1 MLSINEL
8 LLSELD
14 EEIAASR
21 AVLERVPED
30 KLDWRPHERS
40 MPLGRLATHLAE
52 LLTWA
57 TKAIELDELD
67 IAPPGERPKTGA
79 DADSVPEILSM
90 LEEQASAV
98 RAAISTISD
107 EDLMKPWTLK
117 AGGRVIMTNTKYGLL
132 RRYVIN
138 HMVHHRGQLTVCL
151 RLCGVK
157 VPSTYGPSADENP
170 FG

>member
-1 MLSINEL
+1 MSINDL

-14 EEIAASR
+14 EEVKASR
-21 AVLERVPED
+21 AVLERVPEE

-52 LLTWA
+52 LLMWA

-67 IAPPGERPKTGA
+67 IAPPGEPPKTA
-79 DADSVPEILSM
+79 AVADSVPEIMAM
-90 LEEQASAV
+90 LEEQAAAV
-98 RAAISTISD
+98 RAAIPTIS
-107 EDLMKPWTLK
+107 EEGLMKPWTLK
-117 AGGRVIMTNTKYGLL
+117 AGGRVILTQTKYEIV
-132 RRYVIN
+132 RRFVIN

-151 RLCGVK
+151 RLNGIH

>member
-1 MLSINEL
+1 VSLNDL

-52 LLTWA
+52 LLMWA

-67 IAPPGERPKTGA
+67 IAPPGAPPKTPTV
-79 DADSVPEILSM
+79 ADSVPEILAL
-90 LEEQASAV
+90 LEEQASAI
-98 RAAISTISD
+98 RAALPTISE

-117 AGGRVIMTNTKYGLL
+117 AGGRIIMTQSKYEIV
-132 RRYVIN
+132 RRFVIN

-151 RLCGVK
+151 RLNGIP